1 VIAGIVLSVGPA
13 LLAPK
18 GNVASTL
25 RAGARQGGASSHT
38 PRVRAALLIVQAA
51 ISVMLLVGA
60 GLFVRSLG
68 NARSV
73 RLGWNPEPV
82 LVVVPNYRGLKL
94 DSVTMD
100 ATRRALLD
108 AARAIPGARSAARVD
123 MMPFATSYR
132 NLFVAGIDSVQ
143 RLGRFNFQA
152 TTPDYFDVVGTRI
165 VRGRGLTPRD
175 RGESGRVA
183 VVSQSMTRVLWPG
196 ADPIGQCFRM
206 DADTMP
212 CTRVVGVAE
221 DVVQQNF
228 SDAERLLYYIPDEG
242 PPPMRP
248 ANRIWIRFAGGDPS
262 ARLETVRRALQRVMP
277 PPGYVTVFRLED
289 VVDTQRRSW
298 TIGATMF
305 VALGV
310 LALLVAAVGL
320 HGVIGY
326 AVAQRLHELGIRIA
340 LGAQS
345 ASIVRLVVAQA
356 VSMVAVGLAI
366 GAGLALVAARW
377 IQPLLFG
384 ESARDPAVFGLVAV
398 VVGIVSLV
406 ASAGPAVRAT
416 RADPG
421 AALRAN

>member
-1 VIAGIVLSVGPA
+1 
-13 LLAPK
+13 
-18 GNVASTL
+18 
-25 RAGARQGGASSHT
+25 
-38 PRVRAALLIVQAA
+38 VRAALLIVQAA

-60 GLFVRSLG
+60 GLFVRSLV
-68 NARSV
+68 NARSA
-73 RLGWNPEPV
+73 RLGWNPDPV
-82 LVVVPNYRGLKL
+82 VVVVPNYRGLVL

-108 AARAIPGARSAARVD
+108 AARAIPGVRSAARVNS
-123 MMPFATSYR
+123 MPFATSYR
-132 NLFVAGIDSVQ
+132 MLFVAGIDSVQ

-165 VRGRGLTPRD
+165 VHGRGLTSQD

-183 VVSQSMTRVLWPG
+183 VVSQSMARVLWPG
-196 ADPIGQCFRM
+196 EEPIGQCFRM

-228 SDAERLLYYIPDEG
+228 SDAERLLYYLPDEG
-242 PPPMRP
+242 PAPARP
-248 ANRIWIRFAGGDPS
+248 GNRIWIRFSGGDPS
-262 ARLETVRRALQRVMP
+262 ARLEAVRHAIQRVMP
-277 PPGYVTVFRLED
+277 PPGYVTVSRLED

-298 TIGATMF
+298 TLGATMF

-345 ASIVRLVVAQA
+345 ASIVRLVVLQA

-366 GAGLALVAARW
+366 GGALALVAARW
-377 IQPLLFG
+377 MQPLLFG
-384 ESARDPAVFGLVAV
+384 ESARDPAVFGIVAV
-398 VVGIVSLV
+398 VIGVVSLV
-406 ASAGPAVRAT
+406 ASAGPAMRAT

-421 AALRAN
+421 AALRFD